1 MIAHWIVQH
10 GFDCMLCCLR
20 YREAG
25 SLLETWILME
35 LADRGSLS
43 DALRGG
49 RFPIH
54 DFTAIYRCL
63 LDIASGTPSTFVS
76 SYNQVWVQDKRAHM
90 WNLAVS
96 TL

>member
-1 MIAHWIVQH
+1 M
-10 GFDCMLCCLR
+10 
-20 YREAG
+20 
-25 SLLETWILME
+25 LETWILME

-63 LDIASGTPSTFVS
+63 LDIASGNTYTCPLMQSDVGG
-76 SYNQVWVQDKRAHM
+76 
-90 WNLAVS
+90 AVVTCS
-96 TL
+96 TLQLGMAPL